1 MSLVLQLWVLC
12 ANWKTLVPW
21 TSCDSVCHYT
31 TTIVTLRGL
40 LLEIPPP
47 MMLTPMT
54 LLALFIMMLMVIW
67 CRCIRQNEQWN
78 TSSSPPPPLAA
89 DWLLLELNFVLRS
102 LVSSVSSKLLY
113 IWLGQFNTFI
123 TVDNDDDGGS
133 TIGFDRLQL
142 TADT

>member
-1 MSLVLQLWVLC
+1 MSLMLQLWALC
-12 ANWKTLVPW
+12 ANWKNLVPW
-21 TSCDSVCHYT
+21 TSCDCVCHYT

-47 MMLTPMT
+47 MMLIPMT
-54 LLALFIMMLMVIW
+54 LLALFIMMLMMIW